1 MLIEKKNHSNQ
12 RLNFCALVFLFH
24 DEKCVQKTD
33 ERKSTHNK
41 KKLKMVMHRNTEE
54 KERKKK
60 LLSKKNERKE
70 RKMNGKKIRVYSMKT
85 SKISTVQNCDFNC
98 IVLFFLLIFKK

>member
-1 MLIEKKNHSNQ
+1 M
-12 RLNFCALVFLFH
+12 
-24 DEKCVQKTD
+24 
-33 ERKSTHNK
+33 KSAFKRQMRGKAHTIK

-60 LLSKKNERKE
+60 SYYPKKNERKE

-98 IVLFFLLIFKK
+98 IVLFFFVDF